1 MKTEMTMYKVLLETG
16 VSEEI
21 ATAILGELS
30 IEKHRVLPFEPGG
43 VLATQGVKK
52 LEKQGVSTLL
62 YLMLNLVSDVSKLSE
77 QDQQTHTH
85 ALQSGGR
92 IISVFNDIEA
102 ENGTTLYIYTAGD
115 RSYTL
120 LLLSQ
125 DRWIMDSV

>member
-30 IEKHRVLPFEPGG
+30 IEKHRVLPFEPGR

-52 LEKQGVSTLL
+52 LEKQGVNTLPF
-62 YLMLNLVSDVSKLSE
+62 LMLHLVSDVSKLSE
-77 QDQQTHTH
+77 QDQQAHAQ

-92 IISVFNDIEA
+92 IISIFNDIEA
-102 ENGTTLYIYTAGD
+102 ENETTLYIYTAGD

>member
-30 IEKHRVLPFEPGG
+30 IEKHRVLPFEPGR

-52 LEKQGVSTLL
+52 LEKQGISTLL

-102 ENGTTLYIYTAGD
+102 ENGTTLYIYNAGD